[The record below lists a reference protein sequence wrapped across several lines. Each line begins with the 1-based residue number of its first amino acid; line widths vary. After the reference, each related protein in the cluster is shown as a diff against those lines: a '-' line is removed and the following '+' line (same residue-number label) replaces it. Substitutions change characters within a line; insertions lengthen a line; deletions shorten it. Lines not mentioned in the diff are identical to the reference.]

1 MSSGRAHPGPA
12 AAMSFGRLRVADWV
26 AFLAALVLLLVTA
39 ADWYSTEGGRQ
50 AREFEQGAPAQGEGA
65 ELADDAA
72 AAAEGEERNAWQTD
86 GVIDRVILVALLGT
100 AALTI
105 LATVARGG
113 RERAAGSDRA
123 ARRRSEEG
131 IGPTAWA
138 GIAAAVT
145 ALLVLYRVIQEPGFD
160 EVNTVQYG
168 APLAMG
174 VLGVIAFACAKSV
187 RAEEEEQATE
197 VREVNPAT

>member
-1 MSSGRAHPGPA
+1 
-12 AAMSFGRLRVADWV
+12 MSFARLRAADWV
-26 AFLAALVLLLVTA
+26 AFLAALALLFATA

-72 AAAEGEERNAWQTD
+72 AAAEDEERNAWQAD
-86 GVIDRVILVALLGT
+86 GAIDRVILAALLVT

-105 LATVARGG
+105 VAAFA
-113 RERAAGSDRA
+113 RAAG
-123 ARRRSEEG
+123 RRSEDG
-131 IGPTAWA
+131 IGLTGWA
-138 GIAAAVT
+138 GTVAALT

-168 APLAMG
+168 APLALG
-174 VLGVIAFACAKSV
+174 VLGVIAFACAMSL
-187 RAEEEEQATE
+187 RAEEEGTE
-197 VREVNPAT
+197 LREVNAAT

>member
-1 MSSGRAHPGPA
+1 
-12 AAMSFGRLRVADWV
+12 MSFGRLRASDWV
-26 AFLAALVLLLVTA
+26 AFLAALALLLVTA

-72 AAAEGEERNAWQTD
+72 AAAEGEERNAWQAD

-105 LATVARGG
+105 LATVAHAG
-113 RERAAGSDRA
+113 RERAPGPGRA
-123 ARRRSEEG
+123 AGRRSEEG

-138 GIAAAVT
+138 GIAAAMT
-145 ALLVLYRVIQEPGFD
+145 ALLVLYRVIQEPGID
-160 EVNTVQYG
+160 DVNTVQYG
-168 APLAMG
+168 APLALG
-174 VLGVIAFACAKSV
+174 VLGVIALACATSV
-187 RAEEEEQATE
+187 RAEEQETE
-197 VREVNPAT
+197 LREVNPAT

>member
-1 MSSGRAHPGPA
+1 MT
-12 AAMSFGRLRVADWV
+12 FGRLGAADWV
-26 AFLAALVLLLVTA
+26 AFLAALALLLVTA

-72 AAAEGEERNAWQTD
+72 ATAEGEERNAWQAD
-86 GVIDRVILVALLGT
+86 GAIDRAILVALLGT

-105 LATVARGG
+105 LAAFA
-113 RERAAGSDRA
+113 RAAG
-123 ARRRSEEG
+123 RRSG
-131 IGPTAWA
+131 DGLGLTAWA

-145 ALLVLYRVIQEPGFD
+145 ALLVLYRVIQEPGVD

-168 APLAMG
+168 APLALG
-174 VLGVIAFACAKSV
+174 VLGVISFACAMSV
-187 RAEEEEQATE
+187 RAEDEEATE
-197 VREVNPAT
+197 LREVNAAT

>member
-1 MSSGRAHPGPA
+1 
-12 AAMSFGRLRVADWV
+12 MSFGRLRASDWV
-26 AFLAALVLLLVTA
+26 AFLAALALLLVTA

-72 AAAEGEERNAWQTD
+72 AAAEGEERNAWQAD

-105 LATVARGG
+105 LAAFA
-113 RERAAGSDRA
+113 RAAG
-123 ARRRSEEG
+123 RRSGEG
-131 IGPTAWA
+131 LGLTAWS
-138 GIAAAVT
+138 GIASAAT

-168 APLAMG
+168 APLALG
-174 VLGVIAFACAKSV
+174 VLGVIALACAMSV
-187 RAEEEEQATE
+187 RAEEEEATGL
-197 VREVNPAT
+197 REVKPAT

>member
-1 MSSGRAHPGPA
+1 
-12 AAMSFGRLRVADWV
+12 MSFARLRAADWV
-26 AFLAALVLLLVTA
+26 AFVAALALLLTTA

-72 AAAEGEERNAWQTD
+72 AAAEDEERNAWQAD
-86 GVIDRVILVALLGT
+86 GAIDRVILVALLGT

-105 LATVARGG
+105 VATFA
-113 RERAAGSDRA
+113 RAAG
-123 ARRRSEEG
+123 RRSEDG
-131 IGPTAWA
+131 IGLTGWA
-138 GIAAAVT
+138 GTAAALT

-168 APLAMG
+168 APLALG
-174 VLGVIAFACAKSV
+174 LLGVIALACAMSV
-187 RAEEEEQATE
+187 RAEEREQGMERRVVDQAGF
-197 VREVNPAT
+197 RS

>member
-1 MSSGRAHPGPA
+1 
-12 AAMSFGRLRVADWV
+12 MSFARLHAADWV
-26 AFLAALVLLLVTA
+26 AFVAALALLLATA

-72 AAAEGEERNAWQTD
+72 AAAEGEERNAWQAD
-86 GVIDRVILVALLGT
+86 GAIDRAILVALLGT

-105 LATVARGG
+105 LAAFG
-113 RERAAGSDRA
+113 RAAG
-123 ARRRSEEG
+123 RRSENG
-131 IGPTAWA
+131 LGLTAWA
-138 GIAAAVT
+138 GMAAALT

-168 APLAMG
+168 APLALG
-174 VLGVIAFACAKSV
+174 LLGVIAFACAMSV
-187 RAEEEEQATE
+187 RAEEEEGTAPE
-197 VREVNPAT
+197 RRVVDRAGFGS